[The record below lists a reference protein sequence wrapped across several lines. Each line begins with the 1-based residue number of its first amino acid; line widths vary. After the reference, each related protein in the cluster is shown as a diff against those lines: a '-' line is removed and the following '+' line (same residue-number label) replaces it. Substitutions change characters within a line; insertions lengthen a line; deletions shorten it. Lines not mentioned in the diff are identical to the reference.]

1 MSVVEPPIGPSQGP
15 LDHRDATYYQI
26 PRRRRPVLAVFAWV
40 LFALVG
46 IGVGA
51 LLFANQYANRALSNP
66 DNQSA
71 EVKDAIQLLAQE
83 PKHLPDQPWNI
94 LIIGSDT
101 RGGKGSGGRS
111 DTLILVRLDFNRGFI
126 SMLSFPRDLYVSI
139 PGYGQ
144 NKINAAYSFGG
155 NKLAIQTVEQLTGE
169 RVNHFFNVNFNAFV
183 RLVNDSGGVFL
194 DVDRWYF
201 NDNSG
206 PGGSYEQIDIKPG
219 YQKLSGSDALDYVRY
234 RHGDSDFARI
244 ARQQAFLSELK
255 RQSRSARGL
264 DNIVDAIHSDVT
276 TSLQSSSRLKDFL
289 LFALETEKERI
300 ARVQVKATGGATFNG
315 VGSVVLTS
323 QKQIR
328 DAVDEWKNPDF
339 INSQPTKIT
348 DPSKV
353 IVNVYNGSKRLRLGA
368 KAGEALAAHGYTKVY
383 VGGNAPDGGFYQ
395 STSIFYAPGKRN
407 EAKALQALFGDR
419 ASIVAR
425 RKEQPADADVLVM
438 IGSDY
443 QGLVSPKPA
452 AVAKTTKAAPDIVP
466 TTSLKRRIQNARSIT
481 GLDLL
486 VPLHLP
492 RGYDVA
498 WVRLYSVEHG
508 DRGKPDAL
516 TLVLRSRY
524 GSTLQ
529 GSRYVTITQ
538 TSLKNPQIIKTRT
551 GVDKRGCHCSTF
563 YNGTKMHRLLWQRGN
578 MTYWI
583 TNSLD
588 EGLTDVTIRDMQQ
601 FLVRPARAKLKA
613 GQKDTAVSVDEKSR
627 TP

>member
-1 MSVVEPPIGPSQGP
+1 MSVVEPPIGPSKGP

-26 PRRRRPVLAVFAWV
+26 PRNRRPVLAVLMWSLLALVGLGTSAV
-40 LFALVG
+40 LFA
-46 IGVGA
+46 
-51 LLFANQYANRALSNP
+51 NEYANRALSNP
-66 DNQSA
+66 NNQSA
-71 EVKDAIQLLAQE
+71 EVKDAIKVLAQE

-94 LIIGSDT
+94 LVIGSDT
-101 RGGKGSGGRS
+101 RGSKGTGGRS
-111 DTLILVRLDFNRGFI
+111 DTLILVRLDFKRGFI

-139 PGYGQ
+139 PGHGQ
-144 NKINAAYSFGG
+144 NKINAAYSFGD

-169 RVNHFFNVNFNAFV
+169 RVNHFFNVNFHAFV
-183 RLVNDSGGVFL
+183 RLVNDAGGVFL

-206 PGGSYEQIDIKPG
+206 PGENFEQLDIKPG

-264 DNIVDAIHSDVT
+264 DNIVDAIHADVT
-276 TSLQSSSRLKDFL
+276 TSLTSASRLKDFL

-300 ARVQVKATGGATFNG
+300 ARVQVKATGSAMING
-315 VGSVVLTS
+315 QSVVLTS

-328 DAVDEWKNPDF
+328 DAVDQWKNPEF
-339 INSQPTKIT
+339 INQAPTRTT

-368 KAGEALAAHGYTKVY
+368 KAGEALAAHGYTKVF
-383 VGGNAPDGGFYQ
+383 VGGNAPDGFYQ

-407 EAKALQALFGDR
+407 EAKALQLLFGDR

-443 QGLVSPKPA
+443 NGLVSPRPT
-452 AVAKTTKAAPDIVP
+452 AVAGAAKVKPDIVS
-466 TTSLKRRIQNARSIT
+466 TTSLKRRIQTARSIT
-481 GLDLL
+481 GMDLL

-498 WVRLYSVEHG
+498 WVRLYNVEHG
-508 DRGKPDAL
+508 DRGKPDAV
-516 TLVLRSRY
+516 TIVLRARF
-524 GSTLQ
+524 GSTLS
-529 GSRYVTITQ
+529 GNRYVTITQ
-538 TSLKNPQIIKTRT
+538 TSLKNPQIVKTRT
-551 GVDKRGCHCSTF
+551 GVDKRGCRCSTF
-563 YNGTKMHRLLWQRGN
+563 YNGTRMHRLLWQRGN

-613 GQKDTAVSVDEKSR
+613 GQKDAAVSIEEKSR